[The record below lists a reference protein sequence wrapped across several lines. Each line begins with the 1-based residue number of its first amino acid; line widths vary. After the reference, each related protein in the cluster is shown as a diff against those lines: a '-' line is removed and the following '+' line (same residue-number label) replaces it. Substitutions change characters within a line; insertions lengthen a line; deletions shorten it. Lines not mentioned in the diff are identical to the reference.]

1 MPYSIRWL
9 FSNWINEV
17 VRKLSKRKVDI
28 VIIGGGVIGTAI
40 SRELA
45 RYELDILLL
54 EKEADLACGT
64 SKANSGI
71 IHAGYN
77 ASPATVKGRMN
88 IKANPQFDKICAD
101 LNVSFASIGS
111 IVVAFDENDLKK
123 IKKIKANGE
132 KQGIEGLKI
141 LSKNELEDKEENL
154 NPEAKYGL
162 FAPSA
167 GIISPYELA
176 IAYGDNA
183 VLNGVEVML
192 NTKVTEMITDQNRLK
207 AVKTNKGIIE
217 TELVVNAAGVFAD
230 KIAKMGRDE
239 IKISPRKGE
248 YHLFDKEYGSLVDHV
263 LFPIPTDKSKGILV
277 TPTVHGN
284 LLIGPN
290 SQKVDNKKDLSTTKK
305 GMEEIMTGAKKLI
318 PDLPEDGVIT
328 SFSGLRAVAE
338 NEDFII
344 GFSDSTE
351 GLIHTAG
358 IQSPGLSSTP
368 AIADKVVELVKEYA
382 SRSEDFEL
390 NPKSEYKETNPEYP
404 HYNDYKDKKDDWE
417 NYIKKDNDYAK
428 VICRCETVTKG
439 EIIDAIQRPV
449 PAQTLDAIKRRTR
462 AGSGRCQG
470 GFCGPRVVKI
480 LAEELDI
487 SPLEVTKRG
496 GESNILTAKAK
507 ELILDKKAGE
517 RDEK

>member
-1 MPYSIRWL
+1 VAL
-9 FSNWINEV
+9 FYLDIKELV
-17 VRKLSKRKVDI
+17 KMTKRKADI
-28 VIIGGGVIGTAI
+28 VVIGGGVIGTAI
-40 SRELA
+40 ARELS
-45 RYELDILLL
+45 RYELDIILL

-77 ASPATVKGRMN
+77 ASTDTTKGKMN
-88 IKANPQFDKICAD
+88 VRANPQFDKICAD
-101 LNVSFASIGS
+101 LNVSFERIGS
-111 IVVAFDENDLKK
+111 LVVGFNKNDLKK
-123 IKKIKANGE
+123 LKKIKANGE
-132 KQGIEGLKI
+132 KQGIEGLEI
-141 LSKNELEDKEENL
+141 VGQNRLLEMEEKL

-162 FAPSA
+162 FAPTA

-183 VLNGVEVML
+183 VINGAEVML
-192 NTKVTEMITDQNRLK
+192 KTKVTDLIIENSRLK

-217 TELVVNAAGVFAD
+217 TELVINAGGVFAD

-239 IKISPRKGE
+239 MKITPRKGE
-248 YHLFDKEYGSLVDHV
+248 YHLFDKEYGSLVNHV
-263 LFPIPTDKSKGILV
+263 LFPIPTKKSKGILV

-290 SQKVDNKKDLSTTKK
+290 SYHIDDKNDVSTTKE
-305 GMEEIMTGAKKLI
+305 GMKEIMNGAKKLI
-318 PDLPEDGVIT
+318 PDLPKGGVIT
-328 SFSGLRAVAE
+328 SFSGLRAATE
-338 NEDFII
+338 REDFII
-344 GFSDSTE
+344 GFSDITA

-382 SRSEDFEL
+382 KGNESFEL
-390 NPKSEYKETNPEYP
+390 SYKKEFKEKNPEYP
-404 HYNDYKDKKDDWE
+404 HYNDYQHKKDKWE
-417 NYIKKDNDYAK
+417 DYIKKDDDYAK

-439 EIIDAIQRPV
+439 EIIDAIKRPV
-449 PAQTLDAIKRRTR
+449 PAQTVDAIKRRTR
-462 AGSGRCQG
+462 AGSGRCQA
-470 GFCGPRVVKI
+470 GFCGPRVVEI

-487 SPLEVTKRG
+487 SPLEVTKKG
-496 GESNILTAKAK
+496 GDSNILAARAK

-517 RDEK
+517 RDER